1 MSNRVKKKEDCVRV
15 SYSFKKT
22 EDFVHQIKSEEG
34 KKRLCVQNRVNIKA
48 YLTR

>member
-34 KKRLCVQNRVNIKA
+34 KKDCLCKIG
-48 YLTR
+48 LI